1 MKLEPEEIVIPILD
15 LEKFMFSPPG
25 PMGWEMSEY
34 EQTLE
39 KQKDIVLDE
48 SSILENLAIINDIEL
63 VELPTVGLL
72 ELETISS
79 KTNTIVKDIV
89 DEINDEDIQI
99 VEEEA
104 VQSDFSTTEPEKPK
118 IKIQII
124 TPNEPLKRPWIA
136 EVLKHFKGKE

>member
-39 KQKDIVLDE
+39 KQKEIVLDE
-48 SSILENLAIINDIEL
+48 SSILENLAIIKDIGL
-63 VELPTVGLL
+63 VELPTMGLL

-79 KTNTIVKDIV
+79 KTTTIDKDV
-89 DEINDEDIQI
+89 NDEINDGDIQI

-104 VQSDFSTTEPEKPK
+104 VQSDCIATEPEKPK

-136 EVLKHFKGKE
+136 EILKHFKEKE

>member
-39 KQKDIVLDE
+39 KQKEIVLDE
-48 SSILENLAIINDIEL
+48 SSILENLAIIKDIEL
-63 VELPTVGLL
+63 VELPTMGLL

-79 KTNTIVKDIV
+79 KTTTIDKDV
-89 DEINDEDIQI
+89 NDEINDGDIQI

-104 VQSDFSTTEPEKPK
+104 VQSDFIATEPEKPK

-136 EVLKHFKGKE
+136 GILKHFKEKE

>member
-1 MKLEPEEIVIPILD
+1 MNLEPEEIVIPILD

-39 KQKDIVLDE
+39 KQQDIVLDE
-48 SSILENLAIINDIEL
+48 SSILENLAIIQNIEL

-79 KTNTIVKDIV
+79 KTKNID
-89 DEINDEDIQI
+89 DEIYDEDIQI

-104 VQSDFSTTEPEKPK
+104 VQLESITTETEKPK
-118 IKIQII
+118 IKIKIV
-124 TPNEPLKRPWIA
+124 TPNDPLKRPWIA
-136 EVLKHFKGKE
+136 EILKHFKEKE

>member
-1 MKLEPEEIVIPILD
+1 MNLEPEEIVIPILD

-48 SSILENLAIINDIEL
+48 SSILENLAIIKDIEL
-63 VELPTVGLL
+63 VELPIVGLL

-89 DEINDEDIQI
+89 EEINDEDIQI

-104 VQSDFSTTEPEKPK
+104 IQSDFITTEPEKPK
-118 IKIQII
+118 IKIKII

-136 EVLKHFKGKE
+136 GNLKYFKEKE

>member
-1 MKLEPEEIVIPILD
+1 MNLEPEEIVIPILD

-48 SSILENLAIINDIEL
+48 SSILENLAIIQNIEL

-79 KTNTIVKDIV
+79 KTKNID
-89 DEINDEDIQI
+89 DEIYDEDIQI

-104 VQSDFSTTEPEKPK
+104 VQLESITTEPEKPK
-118 IKIQII
+118 IKIKIV
-124 TPNEPLKRPWIA
+124 TPNDPLKRPWIA
-136 EVLKHFKGKE
+136 EILKHFKEKE

>member
-39 KQKDIVLDE
+39 KQKEIVLDE
-48 SSILENLAIINDIEL
+48 SSILENLAIIKDIGL
-63 VELPTVGLL
+63 VELPIMGLL

-79 KTNTIVKDIV
+79 KTTIDKDV
-89 DEINDEDIQI
+89 NDEINDGDIQI

-104 VQSDFSTTEPEKPK
+104 VQSDFIATEPEKSK

-136 EVLKHFKGKE
+136 EILKHFKEKE

>member
-1 MKLEPEEIVIPILD
+1 MNLEPEEIVIPILD

-48 SSILENLAIINDIEL
+48 SSILENLAIIQNIEL

-79 KTNTIVKDIV
+79 KTKNID
-89 DEINDEDIQI
+89 DEIYDEDIQI

-104 VQSDFSTTEPEKPK
+104 VQLESITTEPEKPK
-118 IKIQII
+118 IKIKIV
-124 TPNEPLKRPWIA
+124 TPNDPLKRPWIA
-136 EVLKHFKGKE
+136 GILKHFKEKE

>member
-1 MKLEPEEIVIPILD
+1 MNLEPEEIVIPILD

-39 KQKDIVLDE
+39 EQKDIVLDE
-48 SSILENLAIINDIEL
+48 SSILENLAIIQNIEL

-79 KTNTIVKDIV
+79 KTDTLVKDMDTGIY
-89 DEINDEDIQI
+89 DEDIQT

-104 VQSDFSTTEPEKPK
+104 VQLDSITTEPEKPK
-118 IKIQII
+118 IKIKIV
-124 TPNEPLKRPWIA
+124 TPNDPLKRPWIA
-136 EVLKHFKGKE
+136 GILKHFKEKE

>member
-1 MKLEPEEIVIPILD
+1 MKLEPEEIVIPILN

-48 SSILENLAIINDIEL
+48 SSILENLAIIKDIEL

-104 VQSDFSTTEPEKPK
+104 VQSDLSTTEPEKPK

-136 EVLKHFKGKE
+136 GILKHFMEKE